1 MIGRHNIARD
11 ELKKFKSL
19 LNEYGNTPVTDE
31 RSKMLL
37 HDALIRL
44 GSALDIILMD
54 VQNLNEESPANHKP
68 E

>member
-1 MIGRHNIARD
+1 MIGRHKVARD
-11 ELKKFKSL
+11 ELKKFSSL

-44 GSALDIILMD
+44 GSALDIALMD
-54 VQNLNEESPANHKP
+54 IQNLNEESPANHKP

>member
-1 MIGRHNIARD
+1 MIGRHNVARD

-44 GSALDIILMD
+44 GSALDIVLMD
-54 VQNLNEESPANHKP
+54 VENLNEESPANLKP